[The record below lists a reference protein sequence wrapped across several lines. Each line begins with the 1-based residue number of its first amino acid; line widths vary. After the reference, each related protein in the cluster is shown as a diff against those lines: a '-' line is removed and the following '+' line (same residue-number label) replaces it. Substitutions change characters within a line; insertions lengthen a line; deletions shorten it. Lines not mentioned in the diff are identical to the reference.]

1 MATYEFDDLKKTYE
15 GFTDP
20 FAVIRI
26 GGKDIGNVKKGFP
39 VSDLYIDLTSGYEA
53 SIAEFSIY
61 DAYDKSTASFSMNEM
76 LKKYTTMGAK
86 VEIALGYGANAKTV
100 FVGAVMRINYHHGLD
115 EIPCIRITAMD
126 VKGVMMAS
134 TYSRQLKASCYSAAV
149 LEILER
155 NAYAGMQNS
164 GIINSINVTDTPDKS
179 MSSGLGALDSLTGGL
194 SDDLIGDL
202 TDSVMDQ
209 ISGVQQTMQEDLT
222 GNLSQEASVTDRTIE
237 MVAESDYEFIVK
249 AAKRYNY
256 EFYTECGNVY
266 FRKAKAD
273 TNTRIM
279 ITPDMGMYSFDISY
293 DVTGLVNKVTVR
305 ATDASKAQVISAV
318 QKNQNTL
325 PGKAKSLI
333 KGSEKVYV
341 DASVTSKEE
350 AGYRAQSLMESISYR
365 FGSLECE
372 LQGLPEYLPGY
383 FMELSGLGDGVDN
396 RFYVNRV
403 IHQMTQD
410 GKYIVKLEGK
420 AAGTKENR

>member
-1 MATYEFDDLKKTYE
+1 MATYEFDDLRKTYH
-15 GFTDP
+15 GFDDP
-20 FAVIRI
+20 IAIIKI

-61 DAYDKSTASFSMNEM
+61 DAYDKSTASFQISDM

-86 VEIALGYGANAKTV
+86 VEIALGYGSSAKTV
-100 FVGAVMRINYHHGLD
+100 FVGAIMRINYRHGL
-115 EIPCIRITAMD
+115 EEVPCIRITAMD

-134 TYSRQLKASCYSAAV
+134 TYSRQLKASCYSEAV
-149 LEILER
+149 LEILEKS
-155 NAYAGMQNS
+155 AYAGMQSS
-164 GIINSINVTDTPDKS
+164 GMIESINVTDTPDKNTS
-179 MSSGLGALDSLTGGL
+179 LGLRALSGGLGDLTGGL
-194 SDDLIGDL
+194 TEGL
-202 TDSVMDQ
+202 TNRN
-209 ISGVQQTMQEDLT
+209 QTAGGFSNPAPD
-222 GNLSQEASVTDRTIE
+222 QEAAVTDRTIE

-256 EFYTECGNVY
+256 EFFTECGNVY

-273 TNTRIM
+273 PNVRMT
-279 ITPDMGMYSFDISY
+279 ITPEMGMYSFDISY
-293 DVTGLVNKVTVR
+293 DVTGLVSKVTVR
-305 ATDASKAQVISAV
+305 ATDASRAQVISAA

-325 PGKAKSLI
+325 PGKARNLI
-333 KGSEKVYV
+333 KGSEKVYI
-341 DASVTSKEE
+341 DSSVTSKEE
-350 AGYRAQSLMESISYR
+350 AGYRAQSLMETISYR

-383 FMELSGLGDGVDN
+383 FMELSGLGTGVDN
-396 RFYVNRV
+396 KFYVSRV

-410 GKYIVKLEGK
+410 GKYTVKLEGK